1 MSSRKHSKQCNNFF
15 HKVPTLNV
23 FLFVGIVSKLLKV
36 FSINCTKDYIHSS
49 SQTSFLPVFWLNS
62 EQHTDNFHFDWSY
75 YFPTELKLLFSHYSS
90 CSEFWTCNACD
101 IFGGGKKNVNIY
113 LSNRPPLDE
122 KCQHF
127 HFFCKNKALQ
137 LWRMILPDRNHGG

>member
-90 CSEFWTCNACD
+90 CSEFWTCNVWLLSSYSNATHWTNFLFQNFP
-101 IFGGGKKNVNIY
+101 IWKWLMVY
-113 LSNRPPLDE
+113 VQLSN
-122 KCQHF
+122 F
-127 HFFCKNKALQ
+127 
-137 LWRMILPDRNHGG
+137 I

>member
-75 YFPTELKLLFSHYSS
+75 YFPTELKLLSTHQSTTPN
-90 CSEFWTCNACD
+90 CSNFKFFTISRFKQIVEMTKLWQLPNLQDC
-101 IFGGGKKNVNIY
+101 
-113 LSNRPPLDE
+113 
-122 KCQHF
+122 F
-127 HFFCKNKALQ
+127 HAENLQ
-137 LWRMILPDRNHGG
+137 VL